1 MKAACFSTRSA
12 SSPFSLV
19 ALTFVMLFGIGIS
32 TSCGSGTTPPPK
44 LSGNTSVTV
53 LLASTAN
60 DQLTRFAVGLQTLT
74 LTSQSG
80 KTVTL
85 LSSQQSSELCT

>member
-1 MKAACFSTRSA
+1 M
-12 SSPFSLV
+12 
-19 ALTFVMLFGIGIS
+19 
-32 TSCGSGTTPPPK
+32 SGPSGPK

-53 LLASTAN
+53 VMTSTAN
-60 DQLTRFAVGLQTLT
+60 DQLAEFDLGFQSIT

-85 LSSQQSSELCT
+85 DHRACDLGPVLNSSILTAQLNR